1 MTMNC
6 IDKTAVL
13 GEDCR
18 IGNFVTIGA
27 DCVLGDR
34 VVIHN
39 NVTLYPGTRVGDD
52 TEIFD
57 NTVIGREPKS
67 TGNLVHK
74 LEDSF
79 PPVEIGRQCCIGAGV
94 VIYAACTLGDRV
106 LIGDNASLREY
117 NQLQDA
123 CLLARGC
130 TTNHHVTIG
139 AGSKIMDLTHLTA
152 RTVVEEG
159 VFVGANVTTVND
171 NAMRL
176 KGSEVGSAG
185 TMRLCSGCR
194 IGSSATLLPGITVG
208 RDALVAAGA
217 VVTRDVQAG
226 MTVAGIPAREKK

>member
-1 MTMNC
+1 MNS
-6 IDKTAVL
+6 IHPSARL
-13 GEDCR
+13 GENCE
-18 IGNFVTIGA
+18 IGDFVTIGA

-39 NVTLYPGTRVGDD
+39 NVTLYPGTQVGDD

-57 NTVIGREPKS
+57 STVIGRKPKS

-94 VIYAACTLGDRV
+94 VIYAACKLGDRV

-117 NQLQDA
+117 NELHDS

-139 AGSKIMDLTHLTA
+139 EGSKIMDLTHLTA
-152 RTVVEEG
+152 RTVVEED
-159 VFVGANVTTVND
+159 VFVGVNVTTVND

-176 KGSEVGSAG
+176 KGNEVGSAS

-208 RDALVAAGA
+208 HNALVAAGA
-217 VVTRDVQAG
+217 VVTRDVEEN